1 MKKSIL
7 IASRKKNQVGA
18 GSTEISLSS
27 LGSVSSKSSSSPG
40 GDEPKKNNLLDC
52 KNYDWFINY

>member
-1 MKKSIL
+1 MQ
-7 IASRKKNQVGA
+7 AEKKNQVGA